1 MKYYVTSDCMCSTNV
16 AFNIKTGEN
25 IFIFCRFLSFETFFE
40 LTFDLFFSFN
50 FFTMH
55 NCTRDTHKDRLR
67 NSDGTEA

>member
-25 IFIFCRFLSFETFFE
+25 IFVDFFRLKIFLS
-40 LTFDLFFSFN
+40 LLSLFLSFN

-67 NSDGTEA
+67 GSDGTEA

>member
-25 IFIFCRFLSFETFFE
+25 ILIFSRFLSFEKIFE
-40 LTFDLFFSFN
+40 LTFSFLSFN

-67 NSDGTEA
+67 GSDGTEA

>member
-1 MKYYVTSDCMCSTNV
+1 MKYYVTSDCMYSTNV

-25 IFIFCRFLSFETFFE
+25 ILIFCRFLSFEKFVE
-40 LTFDLFFSFN
+40 LTFSFFIFQ

-67 NSDGTEA
+67 GSDGTEA

>member
-1 MKYYVTSDCMCSTNV
+1 MKYYVISDCMCSTNV

-25 IFIFCRFLSFETFFE
+25 ILIFCRFLSFENFFE
-40 LTFDLFFSFN
+40 LILSLFLSFN

-67 NSDGTEA
+67 GSDGTEA